1 MRVVWLL
8 LALAM
13 LVPGSLA
20 AEEPQSPTE
29 VIDCARWSLKGLR
42 VGMTLSDFKKQHP
55 NAKHGRNWFRP
66 DDRGRDWYFWPESRM
81 HGVYDYV
88 LPEPDKSEALILS
101 IVAVIDLTDTTPA
114 DVIDSLVTRW
124 GRPSARDVP
133 VATVRYFTAFGV
145 PQGQM
150 DWKAT
155 TWEDDA
161 CDVLITA
168 LEQPRISPVNKSR
181 FTTLTVSI
189 DSITKLVKSADA
201 RHEAQRK
208 KADEATRP

>member
-8 LALAM
+8 LAFAM
-13 LVPGSLA
+13 VAPGSPL
-20 AEEPQSPTE
+20 AEEPQSPTA
-29 VIDCARWSLKGLR
+29 VTDCAKWSLKGLQ

-66 DDRGRDWYFWPESRM
+66 DDRDRNWYFWAESRM

-88 LPEPDKSEALILS
+88 LPESDNAEALILS
-101 IVAVIDLTDTTPA
+101 IVAVIDLSDATPT
-114 DVIDSLVTRW
+114 DVIDSLVARW

-181 FTTLTVSI
+181 FTTLTVSM
-189 DSITKLVKSADA
+189 DSITKLVTAAEA

-208 KADEATRP
+208 KADAATRP